1 VNLASLQNLPQRLLI
16 YSQVITSRCLN
27 ILVPGKLL
35 DEGNVRARMKQGST
49 EGVPQQMG
57 RDFRRDSC
65 TRAQFHDGA

>member
-1 VNLASLQNLPQRLLI
+1 
-16 YSQVITSRCLN
+16 
-27 ILVPGKLL
+27 VPGKLL